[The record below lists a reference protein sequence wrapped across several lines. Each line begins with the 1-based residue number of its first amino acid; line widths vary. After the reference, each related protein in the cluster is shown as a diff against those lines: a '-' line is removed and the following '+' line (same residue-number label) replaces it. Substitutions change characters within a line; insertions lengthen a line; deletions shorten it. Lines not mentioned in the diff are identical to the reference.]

1 MGGERDV
8 PERDGVRTAVH
19 LHQCTTALVLRL
31 LRREFDEKGYEA
43 GFEDIEDMP
52 ITSYSDTMVISIPI
66 PYRDGDKTQ
75 YPKPDLYPIRL
86 VVDNGICQHKETD
99 CSADSY
105 FLLSYPKW
113 ILEQRHGDVIAILN
127 EKYNGGYTWTSYR
140 WYEDGI
146 LMPEQNK
153 PYLHLPDG
161 LVPGATYHVELQR
174 EGEELLFPTCA
185 IEAHANV
192 IDNDFAPTMGYLS
205 VTPTYVCTAH
215 PYTYILSRKDG
226 SYRVTSAEG
235 MFVSEG
241 VFRADVTEIE
251 VPQKEGMYIV
261 QLWSN
266 DTPEEPYR
274 AIKILVNSKCI
285 E

>member
-1 MGGERDV
+1 
-8 PERDGVRTAVH
+8 
-19 LHQCTTALVLRL
+19 
-31 LRREFDEKGYEA
+31 
-43 GFEDIEDMP
+43 
-52 ITSYSDTMVISIPI
+52 
-66 PYRDGDKTQ
+66 
-75 YPKPDLYPIRL
+75 
-86 VVDNGICQHKETD
+86 
-99 CSADSY
+99 
-105 FLLSYPKW
+105 
-113 ILEQRHGDVIAILN
+113 
-127 EKYNGGYTWTSYR
+127 
-140 WYEDGI
+140 
-146 LMPEQNK
+146 MPEQNK

>member
-1 MGGERDV
+1 M
-8 PERDGVRTAVH
+8 
-19 LHQCTTALVLRL
+19 
-31 LRREFDEKGYEA
+31 
-43 GFEDIEDMP
+43 
-52 ITSYSDTMVISIPI
+52 
-66 PYRDGDKTQ
+66 
-75 YPKPDLYPIRL
+75 
-86 VVDNGICQHKETD
+86 
-99 CSADSY
+99 
-105 FLLSYPKW
+105 
-113 ILEQRHGDVIAILN
+113 EQRHGDVIAILN